1 MYKYMI
7 RTGFLV
13 TLACVALI
21 VSSCNSA
28 PPTPQAPQA
37 NDDRFEMR
45 TGATLDVPGPGLL
58 ANDVGESMTVTS
70 VNGVTANVGLPTA
83 TAESGTLTVQT
94 NGALHYVPAGGFKGT
109 DTFSYGVSNPGGEDD
124 ANASVLVTDPWTPLA
139 AIPTPVSR
147 AAGVF
152 WDGRFY
158 VIGGEAA
165 GGARDGLV
173 QVYDPATDEW
183 TVLPDTMVT
192 GVANHCAVVLGD
204 AVYVPG
210 GYTGTVGVSSTQVL
224 DLVNGT
230 WSVDTAAELPE
241 ARYAHSCTTMSGK
254 IYLFGGGATGD
265 ASDTVWLYEPSLPAG
280 SRWVTTLAT
289 MPSTIAYSASV
300 TVGERIFVAGFSSPA
315 TGAGNDSDAVWE
327 YTPGTDAWRTYP
339 SLLTAR
345 GAAGM
350 WTDGVTLFVG
360 GGGWSTPLATVEA
373 YDLSQGTGGTWI
385 TSDPMVDVRRTYAY
399 ASDPATGYLYA
410 ASGWG
415 GTTYRGGSEVG
426 RLLTIP

>member
-1 MYKYMI
+1 
-7 RTGFLV
+7 
-13 TLACVALI
+13 
-21 VSSCNSA
+21 
-28 PPTPQAPQA
+28 
-37 NDDRFEMR
+37 MR

-83 TAESGTLTVQT
+83 TVESGTVTVQT

-109 DTFSYGVSNPGGEDD
+109 DTFSYGVSNPGGDDD
-124 ANASVLVTDPWTPLA
+124 ANASIFVTDPWTPLE
-139 AIPTPVSR
+139 AIPTPVGR

-152 WDGRFY
+152 WGGRFY
-158 VIGGEAA
+158 VIGGEST
-165 GGARDGLV
+165 GGVSDLV
-173 QVYDPATDEW
+173 QVYDPSTDEW

-192 GVANHCAVVLGD
+192 GVWNHCAVVLGD

-210 GYTGTVGVSSTQVL
+210 GLTTGGGLATTQVL

-230 WSVDTAAELPE
+230 WSVDSAAELPE
-241 ARYAHSCTTMSGK
+241 ARYAHSCTAMSGK
-254 IYLFGGGATGD
+254 IYLFGGGATGV
-265 ASDTVWLYEPSLPAG
+265 ASDTVWLYDPSRPAG

-300 TVGERIFVAGFSSPA
+300 TVGDRIFVAGFSSPA
-315 TGAGNDSDAVWE
+315 TGAGNDSDEVWE
-327 YTPGTDAWRTYP
+327 YTPGTDTWRTYP

-345 GAAGM
+345 AGAGM

-360 GGGWSTPLATVEA
+360 GGGWSTRVATVEA

-385 TSDPMVDVRRTYAY
+385 TSDPMVDVRRTFAY
-399 ASDPATGYLYA
+399 ARDPATGYLYA

-415 GTTYRGGSEVG
+415 ESGTAEGSEVG